1 MSRRTTFQ
9 RLLGYL
15 KEHRLSLF
23 LCMLSA
29 VISTA
34 FMVLAPFLIGRVT
47 TALFVSIADG
57 VFYWDTILWLLTALV
72 ALYLISQL
80 FTFLQGF
87 GMARITAHVMQKLR
101 SDIDGKMHR
110 LKLDY
115 YDTHTH
121 GDILSVITN
130 DVDTINNAISQNLTS
145 VVTQITTAVGVLV
158 MMLAISPALTVIP
171 VVMVPLSLL
180 SAAGVMKASEKHY
193 GQQQNLLG
201 SLNGYVEEMYNGQQV
216 VQAFNHQKQAK
227 KKFRALNEALRDSA
241 RKAEV
246 TAGSVSPITTLVN
259 DMGYVVCAAIGCLW
273 AIAGKIAVGNVQA
286 MLEYTWRFAEPF
298 SSLAGMVGSF
308 GAAAA
313 AGGRIFALLD
323 AEEEIPDPQSP
334 AVPKEHNGRV
344 VFHQVK
350 FGYTPDRLLMKG
362 VDLAVEPGQKVAIVG
377 PTGAG
382 KTTLINLLMRFYEIN
397 GGSIQV
403 DGADIRQMSRAELRD
418 RFGMV
423 LQDTWL
429 FEGTIADNIAYA
441 ETDMDREK
449 VIASARSA
457 CAHSFI
463 KTLPGGYDMVLSKGA
478 ENISQGERQ
487 LITIARAIASDPE
500 ILILDEATSN
510 VDTHTEVL
518 IQKAM
523 AELMKGRTG
532 FVIAHRLST
541 IRDADMIL
549 YMEDGDIK
557 EVGSH
562 EELMARQGKYAALY
576 NSQFG

>member
-1 MSRRTTFQ
+1 MKNTTVFK

-15 KEHRLSLF
+15 KAYRLPLF
-23 LCMLSA
+23 FVLLAA
-29 VISTA
+29 VISTG
-34 FMVLAPFLIGRVT
+34 FMVMAPFLVGKVT
-47 TALFVSIADG
+47 TTLFASIADG
-57 VFYWDTILWLLTALV
+57 TFYWETILWLLAALV

-80 FTFLQGF
+80 FAFLQGF
-87 GMARITAHVMQKLR
+87 GMAKITANVMQSLR
-101 SDIDGKMHR
+101 REINEKMHR

-130 DVDTINNAISQNLTS
+130 DVDTINNTISQNLTS
-145 VVTQITTAVGVLV
+145 VVTQVTTAIGVLV
-158 MMLAISPALTVIP
+158 MMFTISPALSLIP
-171 VVMVPLSLL
+171 IVMVPLSLF
-180 SAAGVMKASEKHY
+180 SAAGVMKASEKYY
-193 GQQQNLLG
+193 GQQQELLG
-201 SLNGYVEEMYNGQQV
+201 KLNGYVEEMYNGQSV
-216 VQAFNHQKQAK
+216 VQSFNYQA
-227 KKFRALNEALRDSA
+227 RANQGFAELNNALKDSS
-241 RKAEV
+241 RKAET
-246 TAGSVSPITTLVN
+246 TAGAVSPITTLVN
-259 DMGYVVCAAIGCLW
+259 DLGYVLCAAIGCLW
-273 AIAGKIAVGNVQA
+273 AIVGKITVGNVQA

-313 AGGRIFALLD
+313 AGSRIFSLLD
-323 AEEEIPDPQSP
+323 AEEEIPDTEDCVVP
-334 AVPKEHNGRV
+334 ADRSGRV
-344 VFHQVK
+344 TFENVK
-350 FGYTPDRLLMKG
+350 FGYTADRLLMKG
-362 VDLAVEPGQKVAIVG
+362 VNLTVQPGQKVAVVG

-382 KTTLINLLMRFYEIN
+382 KTTLINLLMRFYELNDGAIT
-397 GGSIQV
+397 V
-403 DGADIRQMSRAELRD
+403 DGVNIRDMSRAELRD

-429 FEGTIADNIAYA
+429 FEGTIGDNIGYA
-441 ETDMDREK
+441 EDGMDK
-449 VIASARSA
+449 QKIVSAAKSA

-487 LITIARAIASDPE
+487 LLTIARAIASAPE
-500 ILILDEATSN
+500 IMILDEATSN

-523 AELMKGRTG
+523 ARLMKGRTS

-557 EVGSH
+557 EIGNH
-562 EELMARQGKYAALY
+562 EELMKKNGKYAALY
-576 NSQFG
+576 MSQFA